1 MTGDIRARAD
11 EIFERFSPYEG
22 LGLRHHC
29 LRLDRFTSMLLEQA
43 GLRLDRDLL
52 YLAAMLHDLGLVVD
66 DVEGDSYLAR
76 SQALFRRETADLGLD
91 PGQSAAID
99 ECLLYNHR
107 VRPVPGTGPE
117 AERFRQAVWIEH
129 SRGLLRFGLD
139 RGAIRQVFAELPR
152 DNLDRVLLDFTRRV
166 LVTEPRTLVD
176 GIFF

>member
-1 MTGDIRARAD
+1 MSSAIRVRAD
-11 EIFERFSPYEG
+11 AIFERSSPYEG
-22 LGLRHHC
+22 QGLRNHC
-29 LRLDRFTSMLLEQA
+29 LRLHRLTSMLLDRD
-43 GLRLDRDLL
+43 GLPLDGDLL
-52 YLAAMLHDLGLVVD
+52 YLAAMLHDLGLVVA
-66 DVEGDSYLAR
+66 DVDGDSYLAR

-91 PGQSAAID
+91 PGQTAAID

-107 VRPVPGTGPE
+107 VRPVPGVCAE

-139 RGAIRQVFAELPR
+139 RGAVRQVFAELPR

-166 LVTEPRTLVD
+166 LAAEPGTLIN